1 LNLKILKRRAEMLD
15 AVSTGL
21 HPSAVVAQ
29 LAEKYGVTERA
40 LWSDWQRREKWV
52 PVLLNLEKYAEFTDV
67 IEQKLGAVQKAA
79 WSIYLK
85 ASNDSA
91 RVGALRTIL
100 EALEIHR
107 DIVQTRDII
116 DRLGK
121 LEEGVQEQRVHRGRG
136 SSLH

>member
-1 LNLKILKRRAEMLD
+1 M
-15 AVSTGL
+15 
-21 HPSAVVAQ
+21 
-29 LAEKYGVTERA
+29 EKDGVTERA

-52 PVLLNLEKYAEFTDV
+52 PLLLSLDKYAEFTDV
-67 IEQKLGAVQKAA
+67 IEQKLGVVQKAA

-107 DIVQTRDII
+107 DIIQTRDIV
-116 DRLGK
+116 DRLDR
-121 LEEGVQEQRVHRGRG
+121 LEEVTKK
-136 SSLH
+136 

>member
-1 LNLKILKRRAEMLD
+1 MDLKILKRRAEMLD

-29 LAEKYGVTERA
+29 LAEKYGVSERA

-52 PVLLNLEKYAEFTDV
+52 PLLLSLEKYAEFTDV
-67 IEQKLGAVQKAA
+67 IEQKLGVVQKAA

-107 DIVQTRDII
+107 DIIQTRDIV
-116 DRLGK
+116 DRLDR
-121 LEEGVQEQRVHRGRG
+121 LEEITKK
-136 SSLH
+136 

>member
-1 LNLKILKRRAEMLD
+1 MLD

-21 HPSAVVAQ
+21 HLSAVVAQ

-100 EALEIHR
+100 EAVEIHR

-121 LEEGVQEQRVHRGRG
+121 LEESAQNQKVHRGRG
-136 SSLH
+136 GSIH

>member
-1 LNLKILKRRAEMLD
+1 MLD

-67 IEQKLGAVQKAA
+67 IEQKLNAVQKAA

-121 LEEGVQEQRVHRGRG
+121 LEESVQEPKVHRGRG
-136 SSLH
+136 GSIH

>member
-1 LNLKILKRRAEMLD
+1 MLD

-52 PVLLNLEKYAEFTDV
+52 PVLLNLEKYAEFADV
-67 IEQKLGAVQKAA
+67 IEQKLGVVQKAA
-79 WSIYLK
+79 WSLYLK

-100 EALEIHR
+100 EALEINR
-107 DIVQTRDII
+107 DIVQTRDIV
-116 DRLGK
+116 DRLDR
-121 LEEGVQEQRVHRGRG
+121 LEEITKNQLNALEFSCD
-136 SSLH
+136 SSELLTSRYL

>member
-1 LNLKILKRRAEMLD
+1 MLD
-15 AVSTGL
+15 AASTGL
-21 HPSAVVAQ
+21 HPSAVITQ

-52 PVLLNLEKYAEFTDV
+52 PLLLDLEKYAEFSEM
-67 IEQKLGAVQKAA
+67 IGQKLKGVEKAA

-107 DIVQTRDII
+107 DIVQTRDIVE
-116 DRLGK
+116 RLDK
-121 LEEGVQEQRVHRGRG
+121 IEETAKNQKVHRGSG
-136 SSLH
+136 SVLH

>member
-1 LNLKILKRRAEMLD
+1 MLD
-15 AVSTGL
+15 AVSRGL

-91 RVGALRTIL
+91 RVGALRTVL

-121 LEEGVQEQRVHRGRG
+121 LEESAQKEKVHRGRG